1 MKFHINGRRWAREFL
16 IGRYRGPAVDYL
28 MAIVIVWAMMVV
40 TLVALIRTLL
50 GL

>member
-1 MKFHINGRRWAREFL
+1 MKFHIQGRRWAREFL

-40 TLVALIRTLL
+40 TLVGLIR
-50 GL
+50 GVFGI